1 MKNKKWYVL
10 VWMLIFSASVVFS
23 GEMNDLIKVTRDDIE
38 SNKLSVLAAGGD
50 RFGLEYYV
58 FCTTF
63 IYAVGLH
70 FYELDAVNNIV
81 NVYSKETRF
90 LSKQDFLDK
99 LNDSNSIQKLFEDNG
114 HICYKTGFREYF
126 VQTPDGIFYEFSGK
140 PAYKLNPFTA
150 SLTNDFSSSS
160 SRIPMPNPNEP
171 KSYKQGY
178 LADMDSDDFYRYL
191 YDDTDSSYDDG
202 NDMLEYLYDE
212 ANPYT
217 RDRILNFIKQYVS
230 DPLASRMVALSD
242 ESDNPS
248 VVKTVNRAYKAHND
262 TGAPENGEVWY
273 YVFYDGNDVFLVLSH
288 TADDK
293 FETSYVYNIY

>member
-1 MKNKKWYVL
+1 MKNKRWYVL
-10 VWMLIFSASVVFS
+10 VWMLILSASIVFS
-23 GEMNDLIKVTRDDIE
+23 NEMNDLIDLVIADATKNLRYPEAE
-38 SNKLSVLAAGGD
+38 SGSRLYHYLI
-50 RFGLEYYV
+50 
-58 FCTTF
+58 CTDHSGII
-63 IYAVGLH
+63 IYRCRAT
-70 FYELDAVNNIV
+70 ANIV
-81 NVYSKETRF
+81 TVHKQTRV
-90 LSKQDFLDK
+90 LSRQEFIDK
-99 LNDSNSIQKLFEDNG
+99 LNRSSSTQKLVDDEG
-114 HICYKTGFREYF
+114 YICYSINYYDEYI
-126 VQTPDGIFYEFSGK
+126 VQTPHSFVEVSGEA
-140 PAYKLNPFTA
+140 AYTLNPFTA
-150 SLTNDFSSSS
+150 SLTNDSSSS
-160 SRIPMPNPNEP
+160 FSRIPMPNPNEL

-178 LADMDSDDFYRYL
+178 LADMDSDDFYHYL

-230 DPLASRMVALSD
+230 EPLISRMVS
-242 ESDNPS
+242 SGGDNGNS
-248 VVKTVNRAYKAHND
+248 WDKIVVTTVNRAYKAHND